1 MKDERGRLG
10 LNDTTGKKKPR
21 KRSPPGLPAA
31 RRASCPIQRA
41 QRGRQHALQVM
52 PAESPVKQPSMA
64 VENGPAGG
72 SLNTAGPLSVYGPSP
87 SRTRPQNF
95 IYIFQKVG
103 VSDFPLK
110 YRHNLRVR
118 AASWRYIYRYAFE
131 ASENERRI

>member
-1 MKDERGRLG
+1 MSKIVAPVLPTGALMPQGIRYPFRKPRMQGDACEDERGRLG

-64 VENGPAGG
+64 VEN
-72 SLNTAGPLSVYGPSP
+72 
-87 SRTRPQNF
+87 
-95 IYIFQKVG
+95 
-103 VSDFPLK
+103 
-110 YRHNLRVR
+110 
-118 AASWRYIYRYAFE
+118 
-131 ASENERRI
+131 